1 MASKRFYLLLIH
13 ALQLLTPNSS
23 LLTQKIVTTI
33 FGIKNCD
40 TMKKAFA
47 WLDDHG
53 VRYDF
58 HDYKKTGIDLARLKT
73 WAKQVGWETLL
84 NTRGTTWRKLSPAQQ
99 ANLDEAKALRL
110 MSEHTSLIKRPVVEN
125 DGTLVV
131 GFMPERY
138 SETFSK

>member
-1 MASKRFYLLLIH
+1 
-13 ALQLLTPNSS
+13 
-23 LLTQKIVTTI
+23 VTTI

-58 HDYKKTGIDLARLKT
+58 HDYKKTGIDLARLKI
-73 WAKQVGWETLL
+73 WSKQVGWETLL

-99 ANLDEAKALRL
+99 ANLDETKALRL
-110 MSEHTSLIKRPVVEN
+110 MSENASLIKRPVVEN
-125 DGTLVV
+125 GGTLMV
-131 GFMPERY
+131 GFIPERY
-138 SETFSK
+138 AETFSK

>member
-1 MASKRFYLLLIH
+1 
-13 ALQLLTPNSS
+13 
-23 LLTQKIVTTI
+23 VTTI
-33 FGIKNCD
+33 YGIKDCA

-58 HDYKKTGIDLARLKT
+58 HDYKAAGVDLARLKN
-73 WAKQVGWETLL
+73 WSKQVGWETLL

-110 MSEHTSLIKRPVVEN
+110 MSENPSLIRRPVLEN
-125 DGTLVV
+125 GSALVV
-131 GFMPERY
+131 GFIPERY
-138 SETFSK
+138 SEAFRK

>member
-1 MASKRFYLLLIH
+1 
-13 ALQLLTPNSS
+13 
-23 LLTQKIVTTI
+23 VTTI
-33 FGIKNCD
+33 YGIKNCA

-58 HDYKKTGIDLARLKT
+58 HDYKAAGVDLARLKN
-73 WAKQVGWETLL
+73 WSKQVGWETLL

-110 MSEHTSLIKRPVVEN
+110 MSENPSLIRRPVLEN
-125 DGTLVV
+125 GSALVV
-131 GFMPERY
+131 GFIPERY
-138 SETFSK
+138 SEAFRK